1 MRNPETG
8 KAIFE
13 VRKMPVAGIVEGA
26 EVETPR
32 EDGAVGRLW
41 LQKSKDG

>member
-32 EDGAVGRLW
+32 EDGAAGRLW